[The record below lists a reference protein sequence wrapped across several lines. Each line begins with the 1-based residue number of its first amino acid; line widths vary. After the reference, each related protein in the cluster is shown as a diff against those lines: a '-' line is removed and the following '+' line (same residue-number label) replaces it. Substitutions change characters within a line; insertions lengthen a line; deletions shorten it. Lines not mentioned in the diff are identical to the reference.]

1 VWYKFPF
8 VDQVL
13 NGILSHVMLR
23 ETGNE
28 HLTDVQLTDKDKN
41 YYSEGVEL
49 PSEQKGYIK
58 LTIHRSYEQ

>member
-1 VWYKFPF
+1 MWYKLPF
-8 VDQVL
+8 VDQML
-13 NGILSHVMLR
+13 NEILSHVMLR

-28 HLTDVQLTDKDKN
+28 QLTDKDKN

-58 LTIHRSYEQ
+58 LTIHR

>member
-1 VWYKFPF
+1 M
-8 VDQVL
+8 L
-13 NGILSHVMLR
+13 NVILSHVTLR

-28 HLTDVQLTDKDKN
+28 QQTDKDKN

-58 LTIHRSYEQ
+58 LYYPPLK

>member
-1 VWYKFPF
+1 VWYKLPF

-23 ETGNE
+23 ETETGNE
-28 HLTDVQLTDKDKN
+28 QLTDKDKN

-58 LTIHRSYEQ
+58 LYYPPLK